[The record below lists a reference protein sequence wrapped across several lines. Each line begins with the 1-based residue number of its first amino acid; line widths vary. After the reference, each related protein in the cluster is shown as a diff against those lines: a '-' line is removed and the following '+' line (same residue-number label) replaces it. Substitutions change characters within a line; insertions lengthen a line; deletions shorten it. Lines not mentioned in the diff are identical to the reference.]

1 MTATVIVKP
10 VSDLEIL
17 VSAETMTVLLI
28 MVMAPMAMLAVIV
41 LLLLLLLMMMMI
53 KPPRITEG
61 SVAVL
66 TRPGVQTLE
75 ARNRLLS

>member
-41 LLLLLLLMMMMI
+41 LLLLLLMMMMI